1 MNEEINI
8 AELLNKDIQGTI
20 SLLMNG
26 CKSFNDIVEYREE
39 YKGLKRNIRQTQLD
53 FTQKDKKV
61 ADKRIPQSRIPIPF
75 QKKIVNTAT
84 AFEVG
89 EAVTLKENET
99 NALTDEIKRLWRVE
113 RIDSKVIDLVRI
125 KKSETQSALLFY
137 MIKNIETDG
146 SQSNDIKTT
155 ILESKDGIMRAYFDE
170 RKDMVAFVWKYTVVK
185 ITDNG
190 EKTVN
195 HTVIYD
201 KTTVYY
207 ISDESGTLEV
217 VNVISHG
224 FNKIPV
230 VYLDQDEPEWFDV
243 KYMIDRYE
251 TSLSKLAD
259 SNDYMGHPFL
269 LLYGEMKNEL
279 QKGDPGKTLRFD
291 ITTDSNGNKQ
301 IHGDAKFLEHSGN
314 SESIKLELDKLE
326 KHISYLSGTPQL
338 AMEDLKGIG
347 ALSGVAIKLMFLD
360 AIIKAKL
367 NEGQNRSMIE
377 RIINVFI
384 SGTVTTTNVGMK
396 QFAKDSYFEITFNS
410 ILPDD
415 ISETVSYVSNAVTAG
430 VMSKETGVKTIGI
443 AEDTENELKL
453 IESDKDISSTEPPA
467 NIE

>member
-8 AELLNKDIQGTI
+8 AELLEKDIQGTI

-26 CKSFNDIVEYREE
+26 CKSFDKIVEHREE
-39 YKGLKRNIRQTQLD
+39 YKDLKRNIRKTQLD
-53 FTQKDKKV
+53 FTQKDKIV
-61 ADKRIPQSRIPIPF
+61 AEKSIPQTRIPIPF

-89 EAVTLKENET
+89 EPVTLKENES
-99 NALTDEIKRLWRVE
+99 NGLTDEVKRLWRVE
-113 RIDSKVIDLVRI
+113 RIDSKAIDLLKV
-125 KKSETQSALLFY
+125 KKSETESALLFY
-137 MIKNIETDG
+137 MNKNIEIDG
-146 SQSNDIKTT
+146 SQSNYIKTT
-155 ILESKDGIMRAYFDE
+155 ILESKDGIMRPYFDE
-170 RKDMVAFVWKYTVVK
+170 RKDMVAFVWKYTVTK
-185 ITDNG
+185 IGTVD
-190 EKTVN
+190 KTVN

-201 KTTVYY
+201 KTNVYY
-207 ISDESGTLEV
+207 ISDESGTLILNLV
-217 VNVISHG
+217 KPHG

-230 VYLDQDEPEWFDV
+230 VYNSQDEPEWFDV
-243 KYMIDRYE
+243 QYMIDRYE
-251 TSLSKLAD
+251 TSLSKLSD

-269 LLYGEMKNEL
+269 LLYGEMKSDL
-279 QKGDPGKTLRFD
+279 QKGDPGKTLRFE
-291 ITTDSNGNKQ
+291 ITKDKDGKPT
-301 IHGDAKFLEHSGN
+301 HGDAKFLENNAGAD
-314 SESIKLELDKLE
+314 SIKLELDKLE

-384 SGTVTTTNVGMK
+384 SGIITTTNMALK
-396 QFAKDSYFEITFNS
+396 PLAKNSYFEVTFNS

-415 ISETVSYVSNAVTAG
+415 IAETVSYVSSAVTSG

-443 AEDTENELKL
+443 AEDTDNELKL
-453 IESDKDISSTEPPA
+453 IEADKEVVGTEPPS
-467 NIE
+467 NTE